1 MSART
6 LRLDAADLD
15 NHARRCDAV
24 ADRLA
29 ARNLA
34 MQGLL
39 DHVVALHVRS
49 TWDSPTATERRAALK
64 SRRDAFEAV
73 RSDLASLVVQ
83 LRARAEADRLEAR
96 ALLRGADAIEAE
108 ARLEAIEAEQRRV
121 EELAAPT
128 GPR

>member
-1 MSART
+1 M
-6 LRLDAADLD
+6 LRLDAAALD
-15 NHARRCDAV
+15 AHARRCDDV
-24 ADRLA
+24 ADRIA

-49 TWDSPTATERRAALK
+49 TWDSPTATERRRALK
-64 SRRDAFEAV
+64 SRRDDFEAV
-73 RSDLASLVVQ
+73 RSDLASLAVQ

-96 ALLRGADAIEAE
+96 TLVRRAEAIEAA
-108 ARLEAIEAEQRRV
+108 ARLEAIEAQQHRV
-121 EELAAPT
+121 DELTSPT

>member
-1 MSART
+1 MSAYS
-6 LRLDAADLD
+6 LRLDAAALD
-15 NHARRCDAV
+15 NHSRRCDDV

-49 TWDSPTATERRAALK
+49 TWDSPTATERRHALK

-96 ALLRGADAIEAE
+96 MLVRRAEAIEAD
-108 ARLEAIEAEQRRV
+108 ARLEAIEAQQRRV
-121 EELAAPT
+121 DELTAST